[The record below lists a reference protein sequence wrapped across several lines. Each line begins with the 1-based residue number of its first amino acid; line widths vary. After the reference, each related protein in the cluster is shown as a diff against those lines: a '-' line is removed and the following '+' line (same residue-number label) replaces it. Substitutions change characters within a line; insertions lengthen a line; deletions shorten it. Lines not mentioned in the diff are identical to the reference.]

1 MEVLMETLKT
11 GTSAEKAIAL
21 EKFNQ
26 THDNYNVDNIS
37 TPVIECKFSVPFVFN
52 RVLHNVVV

>member
-1 MEVLMETLKT
+1 METLKT

-26 THDNYNVDNIS
+26 AHDNYNVDNIS
-37 TPVIECKFSVPFVFN
+37 TPVIECKFFVPFIFH
-52 RVLHNVVV
+52 RVLHNELVV

>member
-1 MEVLMETLKT
+1 METLKT

-26 THDNYNVDNIS
+26 TYDNYNVDNIS
-37 TPVIECKFSVPFVFN
+37 TPVIECKFFLSYRFYISFYIIS
-52 RVLHNVVV
+52 